1 MQEIFT
7 WYIFKPPS
15 GIRME
20 LYCDRQTFYAVEVM
34 ESDQF
39 SYKTIDQIV
48 LIVWHGHTF
57 IQYRDG
63 VHPRYIYRTISLKR
77 KTDIIVIYGL
87 PLLTGNLLDYNRLQ
101 CRLRIYIRCISIVPK
116 TRCMNHG
123 VSKRRES
130 KTYVL
135 IKISTV

>member
-7 WYIFKPPS
+7 WYIFKPRS

-101 CRLRIYIRCISIVPK
+101 CRLRIYIRCQMYKYRPK
-116 TRCMNHG
+116 DKMYESWS
-123 VSKRRES
+123 VEKKRIENLCS
-130 KTYVL
+130 Y
-135 IKISTV
+135 